1 MFNHIIYFIVVL
13 LVFSVSYSGKSPE
26 NSFFLTSGM
35 IFLSWVGFGLYCRRV
50 FERIRTEY
58 WKGSGEDGRLTARF
72 QRAQV
77 TLSFLA
83 IFLFSLFTFLFNL
96 KYWILRIP
104 GFKSFTVFQ
113 GLLAMALFFGFLCTI
128 WYFAVPA
135 YRELFGIDISR
146 KSYILSNTRL
156 NLPIL
161 FPWALLSLIYDLL
174 SLSPWGQ
181 PAGFF
186 NTMAGQTLFFAVF
199 LTLLMIILPVFIQ
212 SWWGCKPLE
221 DTAKAGEL
229 EAFLHEKGFK
239 YRHLLRWPLF
249 EGRMMTAGIM
259 GILPRLRYILV
270 TDSLFEILTV
280 DELKAVLAHEMGHAK
295 YRHLLFYVLFI
306 IGYLV
311 LAFGLFD
318 FYFYFLAT
326 RPFFDRF
333 LSSGDSSG
341 NNLFY
346 LALSLPML
354 LSLIIYFRYV
364 MGFFMRHFERQA
376 DLYSARV
383 MGTPKYTISS
393 LERIALMSGKSRN
406 IPSWHH
412 FSIRQRVDCLRNAAR
427 EPSLLKR
434 QTRFVALSFSL
445 FVFLLLVLGYILNF
459 SPLRQKMTYAAL
471 ENVLQEQ
478 LSAHP
483 ADLGL
488 YENLALVY
496 QKMEDYEKAKEVYE
510 KILQLDPNRPVSLNN
525 LAWLLATSS
534 NPRIRDPKQ
543 ALVLAKRA
551 VSLERSSVFLDT
563 LAEAYFVSGYP
574 QEAVKMI
581 KEALAKAKENREY
594 YEKQLQ
600 KFLSGRPRK
609 S

>member
-13 LVFSVSYSGKSPE
+13 LVFSVSYSGKSPD
-26 NSFFLTSGM
+26 NSLFLTSGM
-35 IFLSWVGFGLYCRRV
+35 ILLSWVGFALYCRRV
-50 FERIRTEY
+50 FEKIRTEY
-58 WKGSGEDGRLTARF
+58 WKGPGEDGRLTARF

-77 TLSFLA
+77 TLSFLS

-96 KYWILRIP
+96 KYWILLIP
-104 GFKSFTVFQ
+104 GFKSFTVCQ
-113 GLLAMALFFGFLCTI
+113 GLLAMALFFAFLCTI

-135 YRELFGIDISR
+135 YRDLFGIDISR

-174 SLSPWGQ
+174 SMSPWGQ

-221 DTAKAGEL
+221 DISKAREL
-229 EAFLHEKGFK
+229 EAFLREKGFR
-239 YRHLLRWPLF
+239 YRRLLRWPLF

-259 GILPRLRYILV
+259 GILPGLRYILV
-270 TDSLFEILTV
+270 TDSLFEILTI
-280 DELKAVLAHEMGHAK
+280 DELRAVLAHEMGHAK
-295 YRHLLFYVLFI
+295 YKHLLLYVLFI

-326 RPFFDRF
+326 QPFFARL
-333 LSSGDSSG
+333 LSTGGSDGST
-341 NNLFY
+341 LFY

-354 LSLIIYFRYV
+354 ISLIIYFRYV

-376 DLYSARV
+376 DLYSAEV
-383 MGTPKYTISS
+383 MGTPDYTISS
-393 LERIALMSGKSRN
+393 LERIALLSGKSRN

-412 FSIRQRVDCLRNAAR
+412 FSISQRVDCLRKSAR

-445 FVFLLLVLGYILNF
+445 FVFLLLALGYILNF
-459 SPLRQKMTYAAL
+459 SPLKQKMTYAAL
-471 ENVLQEQ
+471 ENALQEQ

-488 YENLALVY
+488 YENLALLY
-496 QKMEDYEKAKEVYE
+496 QKTEDYEKAKAVYE
-510 KILQLDPNRPVSLNN
+510 KILELDPNRPVSLNN
-525 LAWLLATSS
+525 LAWLLATSDD
-534 NPRIRDPKQ
+534 PRIRDRKR
-543 ALVLAKRA
+543 ALDLARKA
-551 VSLERSSVFLDT
+551 VSLERSPIYLDT
-563 LAEAYFVSGYP
+563 LAEAYFVNGYLRK
-574 QEAVKMI
+574 AVKTS
-581 KEALAKAKENREY
+581 KEALSKAKENRKY
-594 YEKQLQ
+594 YEKQLR
-600 KFLSGRPRK
+600 KFLAGGTT
-609 S
+609 